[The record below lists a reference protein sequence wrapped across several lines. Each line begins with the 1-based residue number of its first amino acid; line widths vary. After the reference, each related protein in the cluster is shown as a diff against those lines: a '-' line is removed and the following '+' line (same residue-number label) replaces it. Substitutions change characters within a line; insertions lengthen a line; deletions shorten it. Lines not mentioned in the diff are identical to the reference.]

1 MTAPR
6 IFLSLLTAYLLGLS
20 LPAMAQYDYPT
31 DPVISGKGAGE
42 RVQIYS
48 GTVTK
53 LDAKNRVVT
62 LKSKDGQ
69 IDIFAGP
76 EVKNFVQI
84 KLGDRLDIAYK
95 LAIVMELEKIKN
107 NPTDHKVNLAKQNI
121 VKTSASVVAIDKKSQ
136 ILTLK
141 ESQGNV
147 LNLKIENPTLLKGL
161 SVKDLVNVTYA
172 PPIAFEM
179 NFIKK

>member
-6 IFLSLLTAYLLGLS
+6 ICLNLLTTYILGLS

-31 DPVISGKGAGE
+31 DPVITEKGVGE

-69 IDIFAGP
+69 IDILAGP
-76 EVKNFVQI
+76 EVKNFAQI
-84 KLGDRLDIAYK
+84 KLGDRLNIAYK
-95 LAIVMELEKIKN
+95 LATVMELEKIKN
-107 NPTDHKVNLAKQNI
+107 NPTDHKVNIAKQNT
-121 VKTSASVVAIDKKSQ
+121 VKTSASVLAIDRKSQ

-141 ESQGNV
+141 EPQGNV

-161 SVKDLVNVTYA
+161 SVNDLVNVTYA
-172 PPIAFEM
+172 PPLALKM